1 MITNKRKEKKMKV
14 KIQYTIEVDRFARC
28 GIGMHFG
35 EKANRND
42 IKYFLKHH
50 GVSALHDMIYDG
62 QKFMEREEEYEKE

>member
-1 MITNKRKEKKMKV
+1 MKV
-14 KIQYTIEVDRFARC
+14 KVQYTIEVDHFARC

-50 GVSALHDMIYDG
+50 GISALEDMVWDG
-62 QKFMEREEEYEKE
+62 QKFIEGKEDINVSD

>member
-14 KIQYTIEVDRFARC
+14 KVQYTVEVDHFARC
-28 GIGMHFG
+28 GIGMHFR
-35 EKANRND
+35 EKANRDD

-62 QKFMEREEEYEKE
+62 QKFMEREEEREKE